1 MYHVSAQGIDEHTV
15 NVHYY
20 YCKLLGVLAA
30 HKPLFFNNVFRL
42 APQCSPVLATQKP
55 LLFNIQT
62 VSTVFTSTG
71 SPETSI
77 FQHSDCLHRNTSTG
91 NPETSI
97 VQRCLETVSTETPVL
112 ATQKPLLFNIQTVS
126 TETPVLATQKP
137 LLFNGV
143 LRLSKRSTSR

>member
-97 VQRCLETVSTETPVL
+97 VQHSDCLHRNTSIGNPETSIVQRCIETVQEKHQQVMDWRRVL
-112 ATQKPLLFNIQTVS
+112 
-126 TETPVLATQKP
+126 
-137 LLFNGV
+137 G
-143 LRLSKRSTSR
+143 